1 MIKKSILATGIN
13 GLVGSKFRDLYQEM
27 YSFDT
32 LDISDP
38 NHPVDITNLD
48 QVKAAFAN
56 SDAEAVI
63 HLAAFTDVNAS
74 WEQRGDKSGIAYK
87 VNVEGTRNIVKAAE
101 ETGKYLIHVSTA
113 FVFDGE
119 KSELYT
125 EADSRNPIEWYGQTK
140 ADAEEVIENS
150 NTDWIIFRID
160 FPFRSD
166 RFARPDVV
174 SKIVSAIEEHRLPP
188 QFTNHTYG
196 PTIIED
202 FAATMDWAIRTRPT
216 GIYHASSGEQWTDYN
231 FASLINETLQLGA
244 TIEKGDLNEYLK
256 KLNRPYQKNTAMST
270 EKLRKEIDVPL
281 QSIKEAIQNLS
292 YAPQV

>member
-1 MIKKSILATGIN
+1 MATTHLLTTGIN
-13 GLVGSKFRDLYQEM
+13 GLVGSKFRDTYQDT
-27 YSFDT
+27 YAFDV
-32 LDISDP
+32 LDVSDP
-38 NHPVDITNLD
+38 NQPVDITDID

-56 SDAEAVI
+56 SKAEAVI
-63 HLAAFTDVNAS
+63 HLAAYTDVNQS
-74 WEQRGDKSGIAYK
+74 WEQRGDTNGIAYK

-119 KSELYT
+119 KSDLYT
-125 EADSRNPIEWYGQTK
+125 ETDARNPIEWYGQTK
-140 ADAEEVIENS
+140 AEAEEVVEDS
-150 NTDWIIFRID
+150 NLNWIILRID
-160 FPFRSD
+160 FPFRAD
-166 RFARPDVV
+166 RFPRPDVV
-174 SKIVSAIEEHRLPP
+174 SKIVTAIEEHRLPP

-216 GIYHASSGEQWTDYN
+216 GIYHASSGEQWTDYD
-231 FASLINETLQLGA
+231 FASLINETLKLGA

-270 EKLRKEIDVPL
+270 EKLQREIDVPL
-281 QSIKEAIQNLS
+281 HSIKEAISNLA
-292 YAPQV
+292 YEPEA